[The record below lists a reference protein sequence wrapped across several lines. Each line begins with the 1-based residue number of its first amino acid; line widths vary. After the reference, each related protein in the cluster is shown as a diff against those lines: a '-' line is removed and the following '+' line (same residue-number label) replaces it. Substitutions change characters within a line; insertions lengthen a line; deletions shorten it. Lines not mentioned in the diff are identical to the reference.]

1 MGIPLVDCYSKEL
14 LMSLKDHYDVA
25 IIGGGPA
32 GSMAAIYLS
41 RFGFDV
47 CLIEKKKF
55 PRDVL
60 CGEFLSEE
68 VTALLK
74 ELKLFEEFLAL
85 NPVLIS
91 RFKSVNESGTEIH
104 SNLSFP
110 AYALKRS
117 LFDKFLLNE
126 AINLGVNVYQP
137 AEADFIRREG
147 NEFLVG
153 IIKQNN
159 KEDILVGVSNV
170 IAAYGKQNSFDKK
183 LKRDFITSS
192 SGLNGIKFHIP
203 NSSIKNY
210 PADEISIYTAEDI
223 YCGMNTI
230 SESETT
236 LCALEKRTNSESS
249 PRKRI
254 LKLLESNNNFGDL
267 FNPGFENTLNDLP
280 IYGTGNIYFG
290 RRKIIENHI
299 FMIGDAAAVIA
310 PLAGDGIG
318 MAFQSA
324 KLISSLLSD
333 FKKGK
338 YSGDQLEKT
347 YVMEWNK
354 LFLRRIRFA
363 LFVQKLVLKRV
374 TNNISYSFSNIFPS
388 IMPVLIRATRSA

>member
-1 MGIPLVDCYSKEL
+1 
-14 LMSLKDHYDVA
+14 MSLKDHYDVA

-41 RFGFDV
+41 NFGLDV
-47 CLIEKKKF
+47 CIIEKKKF

-68 VTALLK
+68 VSAILK
-74 ELKLFEEFLAL
+74 ELKLFDKFLAL

-91 RFKSVNESGTEIH
+91 RFKSVNESGIEIH

-117 LFDKFLLNE
+117 IFDSFMLNA
-126 AINLGVNVYQP
+126 AISFGVKVYQP
-137 AEADFIRREG
+137 AEADFIRREDDK
-147 NEFLVG
+147 FLVG

-159 KEDILVGVSNV
+159 KEDILVGAENV
-170 IAAYGKQNSFDKK
+170 IAAYGKQNSSDKK
-183 LKRDFITSS
+183 LKRDFTTSS
-192 SGLNGIKFHIP
+192 SGMNGIKFHIP
-203 NSSIKNY
+203 NRCIKNY
-210 PADEISIYTAEDI
+210 SADEISIYTAEDI
-223 YCGMNTI
+223 YCGINTI
-230 SESETT
+230 SENETT
-236 LCALEKRTNSESS
+236 LCALEKRTNVETS

-254 LKLLESNNNFGDL
+254 LKLLELNKNFGEL
-267 FNPGFENTLNDLP
+267 FEPDFKNMLNDLP
-280 IYGTGNIYFG
+280 VYGTGNIYFG
-290 RRKIIENHI
+290 RRKIVENHI
-299 FMIGDAAAVIA
+299 FMIGDAAGVIA

-333 FKKGK
+333 YNSRI
-338 YSGDQLEKT
+338 YSRDQLEKT

-363 LFVQKLVLKRV
+363 LFVQNLVLKSV
-374 TNNISYSFSNIFPS
+374 TNNISYSLSNIFPT
-388 IMPVLIRATRSA
+388 ILPVLIKATRSA

>member
-1 MGIPLVDCYSKEL
+1 
-14 LMSLKDHYDVA
+14 MSLKDHYDVA

-32 GSMAAIYLS
+32 GSVAAIYLS

-68 VTALLK
+68 VITILK
-74 ELKLFEEFLAL
+74 ELKLFEEFLTL

-117 LFDKFLLNE
+117 LFDNFLLSE
-126 AINLGVNVYQP
+126 AINSGANVYQP
-137 AEADFIRREG
+137 AEAEFIRREG
-147 NEFLVG
+147 NKFLVG
-153 IIKQNN
+153 IIKQNH
-159 KEDILVGVSNV
+159 KEDILVEVSNV

-192 SGLNGIKFHIP
+192 SGFNGIKFHIP
-203 NSSIKNY
+203 NNSIKNY
-210 PADEISIYTAEDI
+210 SADEISIYTAKDI
-223 YCGMNTI
+223 YCGMNTV

-236 LCALEKRTNSESS
+236 LCALEKRTNGESS

-254 LKLLESNNNFGDL
+254 LKLLKSNKYFGDL
-267 FNPGFENTLNDLP
+267 FNSGFENTLNDLP

-290 RRKIIENHI
+290 RRKIVENHI
-299 FMIGDAAAVIA
+299 FMIGDAAGVIA

-333 FKKGK
+333 FNKGK
-338 YSGDQLEKT
+338 HSLDQLEKT

-363 LFVQKLVLKRV
+363 LFVQNVVLKRV

-388 IMPVLIRATRSA
+388 IMPILIRATRSA